1 MDKVLPPNKQLR
13 LLDLGA
19 TVTVGIP
26 QEGED
31 KVDVSMK
38 DVA

>member
-1 MDKVLPPNKQLR
+1 MDKVSPPNKQLR